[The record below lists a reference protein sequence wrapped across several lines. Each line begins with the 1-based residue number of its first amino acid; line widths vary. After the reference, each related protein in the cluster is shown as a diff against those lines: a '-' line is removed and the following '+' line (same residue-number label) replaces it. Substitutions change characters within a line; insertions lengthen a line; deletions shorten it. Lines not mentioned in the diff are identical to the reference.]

1 MGNPLVEVLIIF
13 ILLLLNGVFA
23 MSEIAIVSARKGRL
37 QELADDSDVDLRT
50 RKKARIALGLTMNPN
65 DFLSTIQIGITLV
78 GVLAGAFGGATIA
91 EELAVYF
98 LRFPRLAPYAEAIS
112 VGLVVLVITY
122 FSLVIGE
129 LVPKRIALSNTERIA
144 TAVAAPMR
152 SFSRIISPVVR
163 LLTASTDGVVRL
175 LGVKP
180 STEPPVTEEEL
191 KVLVDQGTQVGVF
204 AESEQ
209 DMIEGILRL
218 GERRIAALMT
228 PRTQVEWISLDDSPV
243 EIQQKII
250 ASRHSRFPLAES
262 DMDNILGVV
271 YSRDIL
277 AQLLSGETCDLR
289 ALVSEAIFVPEKMPA
304 LEVLDLFKQKGAHMV
319 LVVDEFGSLQGILTP
334 TDLLEG
340 VVGAIPFG
348 GSAAE
353 PKAVVR
359 EDGSLLVDG
368 LLNIDTFKEILKVE
382 GLPGEEDDAFQT
394 VAGFVITE
402 MGKIPEAGQSFD
414 WGNYHFEVIDM
425 DWRRV
430 DKILVSRIRED
441 DSPSI

>member
-1 MGNPLVEVLIIF
+1 LIIF

-23 MSEIAIVSARKGRL
+23 MSEIAIVSARKARL
-37 QELADDSDVDLRT
+37 QELADDGDLDARS
-50 RKKARIALGLTMNPN
+50 RRKARTALELTNHPN
-65 DFLSTIQIGITLV
+65 DFLSTIQVGITLI

-91 EELAVYF
+91 EELAGWFV
-98 LRFPRLAPYAEAIS
+98 RFPRLAPYAEAIS

-129 LVPKRIALSNTERIA
+129 LVPKRIALSGAERIA
-144 TAVAAPMR
+144 AAVAAPMR
-152 SFSRIISPVVR
+152 SFSRLISPIVR
-163 LLTASTDGVVRL
+163 FLTVSTDLVVRL

-180 STEPPVTEEEL
+180 SSEPPVTEEEL

-204 AESEQ
+204 AETEQ
-209 DMIEGILRL
+209 DMIEGVLRL
-218 GERRIAALMT
+218 GERRISALMT
-228 PRTQVEWISLDDSPV
+228 PQTQVEWISLEDPLDVIRRS
-243 EIQQKII
+243 IS

-262 DMDNILGVV
+262 DLDNVLGIVH
-271 YSRDIL
+271 SRDIL
-277 AQLLSGETCDLR
+277 AQLLAAETCDLR

-304 LEVLDLFKQKGAHMV
+304 LEVLELFKQKGAHMV

-348 GSAAE
+348 GKAAE
-353 PKAVVR
+353 PKAILR

-368 LLNIDTFKEILKVE
+368 LLNIDSFKEILQVE
-382 GLPGEEDDAFQT
+382 SLPGEEEDAFQT

-402 MGKIPEAGQSFD
+402 MGRIPEAGQSFD
-414 WGNYHFEVIDM
+414 WGAYHFEVIDM

-430 DKILVSRIRED
+430 DKILVSKKPD